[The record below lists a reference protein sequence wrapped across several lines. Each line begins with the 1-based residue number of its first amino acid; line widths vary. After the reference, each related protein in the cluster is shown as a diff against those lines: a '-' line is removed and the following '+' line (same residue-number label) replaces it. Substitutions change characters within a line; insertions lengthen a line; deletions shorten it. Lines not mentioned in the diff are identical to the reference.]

1 MYQNLNEICNILC
14 LEHLIYGLYACTC
27 EFSLCRESFDEVL
40 YNNPP
45 FYNGGVTPAPEE
57 EKFQVSPP
65 TMALSHSLTHSLVV
79 PPEAL
84 VAVSRLRVRG
94 EQVVASGGPAEGL
107 KGGTGGELIFLI
119 KLIIKHK

>member
-1 MYQNLNEICNILC
+1 MVYMRALVNSRFAENPSMRSYITTRHSTMGVLHRRQKRRSFRYRHRPWL
-14 LEHLIYGLYACTC
+14 
-27 EFSLCRESFDEVL
+27 SL
-40 YNNPP
+40 
-45 FYNGGVTPAPEE
+45 T
-57 EKFQVSPP
+57 
-65 TMALSHSLTHSLVV
+65 HSLTHSLVV

-84 VAVSRLRVRG
+84 VAASRLRVRG